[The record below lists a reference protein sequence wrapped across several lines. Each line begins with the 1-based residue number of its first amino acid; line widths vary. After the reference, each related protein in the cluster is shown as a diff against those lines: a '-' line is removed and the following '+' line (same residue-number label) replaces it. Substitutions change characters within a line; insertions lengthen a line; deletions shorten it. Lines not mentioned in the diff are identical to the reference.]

1 MSSFAWWGYT
11 GNKHIARVK
20 TGQDNDRSV
29 CHSGRLFTNV
39 HAKNASLSENSCSCK
54 QNGINK
60 IKLNTNQLAR
70 CVLCTFR
77 FGYTVK
83 L

>member
-29 CHSGRLFTNV
+29 CHRGRLFTNDIFLNELATLTTFSFRDV
-39 HAKNASLSENSCSCK
+39 RFLRHDHSELKDSCS
-54 QNGINK
+54 
-60 IKLNTNQLAR
+60 TAH
-70 CVLCTFR
+70 
-77 FGYTVK
+77 
-83 L
+83 